1 MIACPRTCERFWVLG
16 PRFLPTSRAGSQ
28 RRRVDLIRIGP
39 IPAGRAPPQAI
50 WCAALN
56 YRLHI
61 EEGAWETP
69 ERPPLFLRVPASL
82 CGHEEPIVKPI
93 VSDRLDYEGELA
105 VIIGTRARHVPESA
119 AYDVIAGYSCF
130 NDGSVRDW
138 QRHTNQITNGKNF
151 AATGGFGPYLTTKDE
166 VPDIEAAE
174 LTTMLNGKVM
184 QRAKISELIFGIP
197 QLISY
202 VSTICD
208 LLPGDVIVT
217 GTPGGVGTRQDP
229 PVFMQDGDTVQVE
242 VAGVGV
248 LRNPVVAEDRPA
260 TVREHRFRDR
270 GMSRPLDGS
279 LTSAG
284 SREHAAL
291 DPLYELVAKAE
302 IRGASDAPRAGP
314 PTQRIPMPSFA
325 NTFLVRA
332 TPMASLTARS
342 KSSANTCGPTTTAI
356 LATDRS
362 DIL

>member
-1 MIACPRTCERFWVLG
+1 MKLASVDCGTGPMIAALDDGGELVDLRDVDNRLPSDMRALLELG
-16 PRFLPTSRAGSQ
+16 PEVLTEIASRITKTTRRLDSAPVRFLPVVPQ
-28 RRRVDLIRIGP
+28 
-39 IPAGRAPPQAI
+39 PQAI
-50 WCAALN
+50 WCTALN

-69 ERPPLFLRVPASL
+69 GRPPLFLRVPASL
-82 CGHEEPIVKPI
+82 CGHQEPIVKPI

-105 VIIGTRARHVPESA
+105 VIVGKRARHVPESA

-151 AATGGFGPYLTTKDE
+151 AATGGFGPFLTTKDE

-229 PVFMQDGDTVQVE
+229 PVFMHDGDAVE
-242 VAGVGV
+242 VEIAGVGV
-248 LRNPVVAEDRPA
+248 LRNPVVAEGTPA
-260 TVREHRFRDR
+260 PYENI
-270 GMSRPLDGS
+270 GS
-279 LTSAG
+279 AI
-284 SREHAAL
+284 AA
-291 DPLYELVAKAE
+291 
-302 IRGASDAPRAGP
+302 
-314 PTQRIPMPSFA
+314 
-325 NTFLVRA
+325 
-332 TPMASLTARS
+332 
-342 KSSANTCGPTTTAI
+342 
-356 LATDRS
+356 
-362 DIL
+362 